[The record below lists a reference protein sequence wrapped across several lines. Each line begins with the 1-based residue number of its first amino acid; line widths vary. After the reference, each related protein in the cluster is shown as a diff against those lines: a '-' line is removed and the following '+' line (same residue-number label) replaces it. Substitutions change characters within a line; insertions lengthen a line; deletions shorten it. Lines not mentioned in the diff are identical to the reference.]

1 MEIKDRVVVV
11 TGGASGIG
19 RSLCLAFAGAGAQA
33 VVAADLDTAGAT
45 AVAAEVEALGA
56 GGLGVRCD
64 VSVERDVQ
72 DLVRAAEE
80 RFGPVDVFCANAGIL
95 ALGGIEA
102 PDEVWDRAW
111 AINVKSHLYA
121 ARAVVPGMVER
132 GEGYLVHT
140 ASAAGLLT
148 QLGAAPYSVSK
159 HAVVSFAEWLSI
171 TYGDA
176 GVHVSCLCPQGV
188 ATNLGETSRAVLSGR
203 EPHSSPAAR
212 PAATAT
218 AVDVVGEGLGERES
232 GGVHQAA
239 RDGIVS
245 PDAVAQLVLDAVRE
259 ERFLI
264 LPHPEV
270 ETYERRRTGDR
281 ERWLNGMRRAQ
292 AQMVAAFR
300 SQQ

>member
-1 MEIKDRVVVV
+1 MEIKGRVVVV

-19 RSLCLAFAGAGAQA
+19 RSLCLAFARAGAKA
-33 VVAADLDTAGAT
+33 VAVADLDRAGAA
-45 AVAAEVEALGA
+45 AVAKEVEAAGA
-56 GGLGVRCD
+56 AGAGVRCD
-64 VSVERDVQ
+64 VSVEADVR
-72 DLVRAAEE
+72 DLVRVAEE

-95 ALGGIEA
+95 VLGGIDA
-102 PDEVWDRAW
+102 PDAAWDRAW
-111 AINVKSHLYA
+111 SINVKSHLYA
-121 ARAVVPGMVER
+121 ARAVIPGMVER

-188 ATNLGETSRAVLSGR
+188 ATNLGETSRAVLAGR
-203 EPHSSPAAR
+203 EPHTEPAA
-212 PAATAT
+212 PPPATAE
-218 AVDVVGEGLGERES
+218 AVAGEGLGTREA

-239 RDGIVS
+239 RDGIAS
-245 PDAVAQLVLDAVRE
+245 PDAVAALVLDAIRD

-270 ETYERRRTGDR
+270 ETYERRRADDR
-281 ERWLNGMRRAQ
+281 ERWLKGMRRAQ
-292 AQMVAAFR
+292 AQMAQMMR
-300 SQQ
+300 PR